1 MTAEDVEAVLIAAGW
16 TRGRDIGERLP
27 ALIAVVTARSA
38 EAGPTG
44 PNPAR

>member
-1 MTAEDVEAVLIAAGW
+1 MTAEDVEAVLIEVGW

-27 ALIAVVTARSA
+27 ALLAVVTARFA
-38 EAGPTG
+38 EEGPTG